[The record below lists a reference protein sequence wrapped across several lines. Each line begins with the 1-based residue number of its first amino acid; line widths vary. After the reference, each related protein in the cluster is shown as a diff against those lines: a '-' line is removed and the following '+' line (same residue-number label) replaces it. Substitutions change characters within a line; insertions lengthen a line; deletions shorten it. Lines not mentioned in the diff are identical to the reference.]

1 MVKLKYSAL
10 YTDNLGCE
18 QAIVYFSKGE
28 FQLKVRGCTFK
39 SDSLNFDFSAMNYN
53 EAKQLFYF
61 KDDDLIEYVIDIKI
75 PLILAYN
82 NKECTEEFLL
92 RVERC
97 ENSYNN
103 TLSLHLNGVNYNV
116 EGHDLQK
123 LLSNMNKKL
132 PKEYDMKHSFL
143 CMFETHY
150 FENIKENDFCS
161 LKDFKEELK
170 IEVKKD
176 SYFDLFNNGYKNKF
190 EGLQKVPI
198 TYVHDKCC
206 LS

>member
-75 PLILAYN
+75 PLTLTCN
-82 NKECTEEFLL
+82 NNECIEEFIL
-92 RVERC
+92 RIERC

-103 TLSLHLNGVNYNV
+103 MLSLQLNGVNYNV
-116 EGHDLQK
+116 EGYDLQE

-132 PKEYDMKHSFL
+132 PKEYDIKHRFL
-143 CMFETHY
+143 CMLETHY
-150 FENIKENDFCS
+150 FENTKENDFCG

>member
-53 EAKQLFYF
+53 KAKQLFYF

-82 NKECTEEFLL
+82 NEECREESIL
-92 RVERC
+92 RIERSG
-97 ENSYNN
+97 NYYNN
-103 TLSLHLNGVNYNV
+103 SISLLLKGVNYYV
-116 EGHDLQK
+116 EGYDLK
-123 LLSNMNKKL
+123 ELLSNINKKL
-132 PKEYDMKHSFL
+132 PEEYHINYSFL
-143 CMFETHY
+143 SMLGNQY
-150 FENIKENDFCS
+150 FEENRENYYCNLIDFDGK
-161 LKDFKEELK
+161 LKLK
-170 IEVKKD
+170 LKKD
-176 SYFDLFNNGYKNKF
+176 LYYMLFNSGHKKKSKK
-190 EGLQKVPI
+190 LQKVPI
-198 TYVHDKCC
+198 TYICNKCC
-206 LS
+206 